1 VSPARSSILHLI
13 NNESDSTFIL
23 INKQIITRTMSS
35 DNRIDSSL
43 YINPTN
49 KYYSSYIFG
58 SKNDIL
64 CPGKRLPC
72 HYPWLIMK
80 ERRDLSKLI
89 LVVDDDEGLQETLQ
103 AVLEGEDYE
112 VVIAGDGLAALE
124 KLATVMPALIL
135 LDLMMPRMDGFT
147 FALELERRGL
157 RSSIPI
163 IVLTADSRGKQKAN
177 QLGANNYI
185 DKPFDIPD
193 LLDKIAQFM

>member
-1 VSPARSSILHLI
+1 
-13 NNESDSTFIL
+13 
-23 INKQIITRTMSS
+23 M
-35 DNRIDSSL
+35 
-43 YINPTN
+43 
-49 KYYSSYIFG
+49 
-58 SKNDIL
+58 
-64 CPGKRLPC
+64 
-72 HYPWLIMK
+72 
-80 ERRDLSKLI
+80 
-89 LVVDDDEGLQETLQ
+89 Q

-177 QLGANNYI
+177 QLGANNYL

>member
-1 VSPARSSILHLI
+1 
-13 NNESDSTFIL
+13 
-23 INKQIITRTMSS
+23 
-35 DNRIDSSL
+35 
-43 YINPTN
+43 
-49 KYYSSYIFG
+49 
-58 SKNDIL
+58 
-64 CPGKRLPC
+64 
-72 HYPWLIMK
+72 MK

>member
-1 VSPARSSILHLI
+1 
-13 NNESDSTFIL
+13 
-23 INKQIITRTMSS
+23 
-35 DNRIDSSL
+35 
-43 YINPTN
+43 
-49 KYYSSYIFG
+49 
-58 SKNDIL
+58 
-64 CPGKRLPC
+64 
-72 HYPWLIMK
+72 MK

-163 IVLTADSRGKQKAN
+163 IVLTADSRGKQKAT